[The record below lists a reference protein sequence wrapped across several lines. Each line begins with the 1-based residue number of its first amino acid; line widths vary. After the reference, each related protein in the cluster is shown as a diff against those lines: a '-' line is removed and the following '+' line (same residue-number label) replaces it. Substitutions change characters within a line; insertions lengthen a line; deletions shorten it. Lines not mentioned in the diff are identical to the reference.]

1 VLANGLLIHRL
12 ILRLWWKARLGQ
24 HVADDA
30 GSRRRIQISSGGWL
44 VARCATVAHIT
55 RNIPS
60 GQRQHRSFRF
70 PEGTLERLDSRAKQI
85 RETRTALAE
94 RYVDEG
100 LRMDEHPG
108 IAFADGPAGRRA
120 VLAGSGLDVWEVIE
134 TLRQNRN
141 SLDATARY
149 LERPA
154 ATLRPAVR
162 YYAAFP
168 DEIDDRITLN
178 EEVARTFEEAAR
190 RERAVLG

>member
-1 VLANGLLIHRL
+1 
-12 ILRLWWKARLGQ
+12 
-24 HVADDA
+24 
-30 GSRRRIQISSGGWL
+30 
-44 VARCATVAHIT
+44 VARCGTVAHMADRIST
-55 RNIPS
+55 T
-60 GQRQHRSFRF
+60 QRQHRSFRF
-70 PEGTLERLDSRAKQI
+70 PEATLERLDARAKQI

-141 SLDATARY
+141 SLEATARY
-149 LERPA
+149 LELPV
-154 ATLRPAVR
+154 ATLRPAVS

-168 DEIDDRITLN
+168 DEINDRIALN
-178 EEVARTFEEAAR
+178 EEVAQAAQEAWR
-190 RERAVLG
+190 REQAVLE

>member
-1 VLANGLLIHRL
+1 MTH
-12 ILRLWWKARLGQ
+12 K
-24 HVADDA
+24 
-30 GSRRRIQISSGGWL
+30 
-44 VARCATVAHIT
+44 TPT
-55 RNIPS
+55 

-70 PEGTLERLDSRAKQI
+70 PEGTLERLDARARQI
-85 RETRTALAE
+85 RDTRTALAE

-108 IAFADGPAGRRA
+108 IGFVDGPAGRRA
-120 VLAGSGLDVWEVIE
+120 VLAGSGLDVWEVIG

-149 LERPA
+149 LERPV

-168 DEIDDRITLN
+168 DEIDDRIALN
-178 EEVARTFEEAAR
+178 EEVAQTDQEAAR
-190 RERAVLG
+190 REQAVLG

>member
-1 VLANGLLIHRL
+1 MTS
-12 ILRLWWKARLGQ
+12 KA
-24 HVADDA
+24 
-30 GSRRRIQISSGGWL
+30 
-44 VARCATVAHIT
+44 T
-55 RNIPS
+55 S

-70 PEGTLERLDSRAKQI
+70 PQGTLKRLDARAKQI

-120 VLAGSGLDVWEVIE
+120 VLTGSGLDVWEVID

-141 SLDATARY
+141 SLDAAARY

-168 DEIDDRITLN
+168 DEIEDRIALN
-178 EEVARTFEEAAR
+178 EEVARIDQEAAR
-190 RERAVLG
+190 REQTLLG

>member
-1 VLANGLLIHRL
+1 M
-12 ILRLWWKARLGQ
+12 
-24 HVADDA
+24 
-30 GSRRRIQISSGGWL
+30 
-44 VARCATVAHIT
+44 T
-55 RNIPS
+55 RSQTS

-70 PEGTLERLDSRAKQI
+70 AEGTLERLDSRAKQI

-100 LRMDEHPG
+100 LRMDEHAG
-108 IAFADGPAGRRA
+108 IAFTDGPAGRRA
-120 VLAGSGLDVWEVIE
+120 VLAGAGLDVWEVIG

-149 LERPA
+149 LELPV

-168 DEIDDRITLN
+168 DEIDDRIALN
-178 EEVARTFEEAAR
+178 EEVAQTDQEAAR
-190 RERAVLG
+190 REQAVLG